1 MSEQK
6 LDIVDRAEA
15 AIQGLKTD
23 KKGNIGLNTN
33 QLRKILSAVVSV
45 KNKVE
50 LESLRNDNKKGV
62 ISPDLALEIKFLKT
76 NILYQIGR
84 EDTKAGY
91 VKNFVDKSNII
102 SYIEGIGDNYDKFQH
117 FCKYMEALVAF
128 HKYYSAIRK

>member
-6 LDIVDRAEA
+6 LDIVDRAEKV
-15 AIQGLKTD
+15 IKGLKTD
-23 KKGNIGLNTN
+23 KEGNIGLNTN
-33 QLRKILSAVVSV
+33 QLRKVLSAVVSV

-50 LESLRNDNKKGV
+50 LELLRNNNKKGV

-84 EDTKAGY
+84 DESKEGY
-91 VKNFVDKSNII
+91 FKDFVDKSNIVLA
-102 SYIEGIGDNYDKFQH
+102 IEFIANDYMKFQA

-128 HKYYSAIRK
+128 HKYYSAIKK